1 MSHHEMHHGKEEQ
14 PGTGSKQHA
23 DPEQAPSQQ
32 SQAQESAGKLASGP
46 PPAVERA
53 SVQKSYGRQA
63 SGAPPAAPETTGRRG
78 D

>member
-1 MSHHEMHHGKEEQ
+1 MSHHEHHDQQQ
-14 PGTGSKQHA
+14 PGTASK
-23 DPEQAPSQQ
+23 Q
-32 SQAQESAGKLASGP
+32 SQAQESAGKLASGA

>member
-1 MSHHEMHHGKEEQ
+1 MSHHEHHDQQQ
-14 PGTGSKQHA
+14 PGTVSKQT
-23 DPEQAPSQQ
+23 QAG
-32 SQAQESAGKLASGP
+32 ESAGKLASGP

-63 SGAPPAAPETTGRRG
+63 SGPPPAAPQTTGRRG